1 MKHGLNLYGRYTDG
15 GYPAIDQGIEFSFY
29 ILFRLAK
36 SALSRRD
43 PAPPPANLTLN
54 ILIF

>member
-1 MKHGLNLYGRYTDG
+1 MKHGLNLYGRYPDG
-15 GYPAIDQGIEFSFY
+15 GYPAIDQGIELSFY

-54 ILIF
+54 MLIF